1 MTTLIEGIYN
11 KYKAGQPLTDSELL
25 IGYNHFTALSKLLD
39 DSGPIFALV
48 AQEAHRVVRDFKGF
62 YYHRT

>member
-25 IGYNHFTALSKLLD
+25 IGYNILLLQQVVD
-39 DSGPIFALV
+39 DSGPILHLL
-48 AQEAHRVVRDFKGF
+48 HRKHTVS
-62 YYHRT
+62 